1 MNVHITSLKLWLNSA
16 GLFYFA
22 AKLASFVN
30 GNENEASA
38 GLFLKHERS
47 FATGF
52 LSGLSYKELPKNKV
66 EFHNSLISQLGEN
79 LNFPQILTLYKSFYQ
94 IRITM
99 LEQKENNESGIGSY
113 ELTLVWYHQ
122 SSIKEGDSE
131 KLQGSRSFM
140 VKYEKVTLTNM
151 KKKKMWKM
159 RNSHQGGLATI
170 MDAKL
175 LSEKYSLDCKWIM
188 LIQL

>member
-1 MNVHITSLKLWLNSA
+1 MEMKMRPLLVCFSNMKGHLQQDFCRDWVTKSWRKIKWNFIILWYLNWE
-16 GLFYFA
+16 
-22 AKLASFVN
+22 KIII
-30 GNENEASA
+30 
-38 GLFLKHERS
+38 FLRFWRWK
-47 FATGF
+47 
-52 LSGLSYKELPKNKV
+52 KV
-66 EFHNSLISQLGEN
+66 F
-79 LNFPQILTLYKSFYQ
+79 FYQ

-140 VKYEKVTLTNM
+140 VKYEKVPLTNM

-159 RNSHQGGLATI
+159 GNSHQRGLATI

-175 LSEKYSLDCKWIM
+175 LSERYSLYCKWIM